1 MLKKLA
7 ILTCST
13 ILLGGC
19 SLQNIMN
26 LGNAAK
32 DTQSP
37 EATVT
42 TSPDAQLQA
51 MPSTA
56 PSNDDKSLETD
67 INNTTILDEDFSDL
81 N

>member
-7 ILTCST
+7 ILTCSAFF
-13 ILLGGC
+13 LGGC

-26 LGNAAK
+26 LGDAAQ

-37 EATVT
+37 MP
-42 TSPDAQLQA
+42 SPDAQLQA

-56 PSNDDKSLETD
+56 PSNDDASLETD
-67 INNTTILDEDFSDL
+67 INNTTILNEDFSDL